1 MLFIMATRK
10 ALIDNCSGMRRFV
23 FIAVVLA
30 CSLVAWAQQP
40 NLEPNTPGN
49 KPVPTVT
56 YDQVFPG
63 AKPAHFAVAV
73 ESDGRASYR
82 SDEIGPGAPETAT
95 GDPYLLQ
102 FVISDATRTRIFNLA
117 AEANYFRGNFNYTKN
132 RIANTGTKTLTYSEG
147 PAVAFGKPTT
157 GVRSSTVYNY
167 SENRA
172 VQELTAIFQEIS
184 QTLELGRQLSY
195 LQRFDKLG
203 LDAELKSAEQMAH
216 EGQLLEVQAIAPT
229 LKAVADD
236 TAVMHIARQ
245 RAEALLKIAQ
255 ASPAATPARK

>member
-1 MLFIMATRK
+1 
-10 ALIDNCSGMRRFV
+10 MRHWFL
-23 FIAVVLA
+23 IAVVLA
-30 CSLVAWAQQP
+30 CSLFVWGQQP
-40 NLEPNTPGN
+40 NLEPNTPGD

-63 AKPAHFAVAV
+63 AVPAHFSVAV
-73 ESDGRASYR
+73 ESDGRAAYR
-82 SDEIGPGAPETAT
+82 SDEIGPGVRESAT

-102 FVISDATRTRIFNLA
+102 FVVSDATRTRIFTLA
-117 AEANYFRGNFNYTKN
+117 AEANYFHGDFNYTKS
-132 RIANTGTKTLTYSEG
+132 RIANTGTKTLTYSQG
-147 PAVAFGKPTT
+147 SAVSFGKPTT

-172 VQELTAIFQEIS
+172 IQQLTAVFQEIS
-184 QTLELGRQLSY
+184 QTLELGRRLNY
-195 LQRFDKLG
+195 LHRFDKLG

-216 EGQLLEVQAIAPT
+216 EGQLLELQAIAPA